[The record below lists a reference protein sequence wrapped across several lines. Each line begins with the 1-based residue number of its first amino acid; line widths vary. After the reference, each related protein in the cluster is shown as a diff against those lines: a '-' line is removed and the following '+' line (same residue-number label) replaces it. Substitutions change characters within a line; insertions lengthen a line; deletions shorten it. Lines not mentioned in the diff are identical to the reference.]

1 MYNRVLKH
9 TAEAEK
15 HTPGTSTLL
24 LIESRTLAIETDNN
38 CRGCPTP
45 DQFTLN
51 VLIFK
56 ENKGIDLSLRR
67 IHGIF

>member
-9 TAEAEK
+9 TTGAEK

-24 LIESRTLAIETDNN
+24 LIESRTLAIETDYN

-45 DQFTLN
+45 DQFTLHA
-51 VLIFK
+51 LRA
-56 ENKGIDLSLRR
+56 ENHKWVISG
-67 IHGIF
+67 